1 MKLNKK
7 LKKGFTLVEL
17 IVVIAI
23 IAILSAVTI
32 TGYYGFIGSAKKSAA
47 NQEANQIKISILG
60 ITSGSGMKTDKE
72 LSDDDGNKIQ
82 KGELINFTRNGV
94 RVTASS
100 LSRVSDSEIPVFT
113 ATLAAQLVVLMF
125 DQANNTET
133 VTDLSMDAITS
144 ENDKVANKPA
154 ILVENKIE
162 ASTTDKNY
170 YLTTFKYVS
179 KDGTVSDQI
188 SLI

>member
-47 NQEANQIKISILG
+47 NQVAAQIKVNVVG
-60 ITSGSGMKTDKE
+60 ITYISGMKTDMP
-72 LSDDDGNKIQ
+72 LDDGNNKIQ
-82 KGELINFTRNGV
+82 VGALINLTNKGV

-100 LSRVSDSEIPVFT
+100 LSTVSGSGNPVFT
-113 ATLAAQLVVLMF
+113 AKLAAKLVVLMF
-125 DQANNTET
+125 DQANNTEI

-144 ENDKVANKPA
+144 ESDKKANQPA
-154 ILVENKIE
+154 ILVKNAIDP
-162 ASTTDKNY
+162 STDGNY
-170 YLTTFKYVS
+170 YLTTFIYVA
-179 KDGTVSDQI
+179 KDGTASDEF

>member
-1 MKLNKK
+1 MNLNKK

-60 ITSGSGMKTDKE
+60 ITSGSGMRTDKILE
-72 LSDDDGNKIQ
+72 DGDNKI
-82 KGELINFTRNGV
+82 KAGELINFTRNGV

-100 LSRVSDSEIPVFT
+100 LSTFSGSGTAEFT
-113 ATLAAQLVVLMF
+113 AKLAAQLVVLMF

-133 VTDLSMDAITS
+133 VEVLSMDAIAS

-162 ASTTDKNY
+162 ASTTDNNY